1 MTSIRRDRSQPT
13 ALVVDDDALM
23 RMDIADMLEQAGFLT
38 LEAQDGDAALA
49 VLERHEAEVALLFS
63 DVEMPG
69 SCDGFALARAVS
81 VRWPAISVVIAS
93 GRLVPQAGELPDG
106 VRFIPKPFSC
116 ETVHGHLRE
125 LLPDDRKPP
134 ELQG

>member
-1 MTSIRRDRSQPT
+1 MTMMRSDTRPT

-23 RMDIADMLEQAGFLT
+23 RIDVAEMLEQAGFST
-38 LEAQDGDAALA
+38 REAEDGDAALE
-49 VLERHEAEVALLFS
+49 VLERQAAEVALLFS

-69 SCDGFALARAVS
+69 SRDGFALAREVS
-81 VRWPAISVVIAS
+81 ARWPAITVVIAS
-93 GRLVPQAGELPDG
+93 GRLAPQPGDLPVG

-125 LLPDDRKPP
+125 LLPDARMPP
-134 ELQG
+134 ELRV

>member
-1 MTSIRRDRSQPT
+1 MTSTRQHSPPT

-23 RMDIADMLEQAGFLT
+23 RIDIADMLEQAGFQT
-38 LEAQDGDAALA
+38 LEAQDGDAALDL
-49 VLERHEAEVALLFS
+49 LEHRESEVALLFS

-69 SCDGFALARAVS
+69 SRDGFALAREVS
-81 VRWPAISVVIAS
+81 TRWPAISVVIAS
-93 GRLVPQAGELPDG
+93 GRRVPQAGELPEG

-125 LLPDDRKPP
+125 LLPDHRKPP
-134 ELQG
+134 ELQK